1 MTGNKDLNI
10 KILVAYHKPYK
21 LFKNEMFVPIH
32 VGRDI
37 AFEKSKDGLISK
49 EDYAWLEKNTIGDNT
64 GDNISNLNREYCEL
78 SAIYWAWKN
87 YEELGNPDY
96 IGLMHY
102 RTFFNLSKYIKEN
115 KSKLN
120 TKKGWY
126 SREIL
131 ADILSKYDMIIAKP
145 LNLITDIKREEYK
158 LEYTNEKCWN
168 FSEQYY
174 PELYRALKEYNNDVH
189 YKNMFILKREDFFTY
204 CEILFNTL
212 SDIKEKLVKQ
222 GESLDRALGY
232 HAEGISSLIFMY
244 FYKEKNLKHIEF
256 PFLVI
261 RQKSLVHHTL
271 EYIMHCL
278 SYRLIPFKKEHKYR
292 KICEYGA
299 RFKKYL

>member
-21 LFKNEMFVPIH
+21 LFKNKMFVPIH

-115 KSKLN
+115 KSKLS

-131 ADILSKYDMIIAKP
+131 ADILSKYDMIITKP
-145 LNLITDIKREEYK
+145 LNLITDIKREECK
-158 LEYTNEKCWN
+158 LEYTNEKYWN

-174 PELYRALKEYNNDVH
+174 PELYRALKEYNNDIH
-189 YKNMFILKREDFFTY
+189 CKNMFILKK
-204 CEILFNTL
+204 ILFGC
-212 SDIKEKLVKQ
+212 I
-222 GESLDRALGY
+222 
-232 HAEGISSLIFMY
+232 
-244 FYKEKNLKHIEF
+244 
-256 PFLVI
+256 
-261 RQKSLVHHTL
+261 
-271 EYIMHCL
+271 
-278 SYRLIPFKKEHKYR
+278 
-292 KICEYGA
+292 
-299 RFKKYL
+299 